1 MASECIYYA
10 WKYGGYYCNLANKEV
25 DDDTVHRFCW
35 TYYSDECPLRKNQ
48 SSSGCYITSACVRA
62 RGLPDD
68 CLELETLRAFRD
80 GYLASQPGGRED
92 IEEYYAKAPKLVC
105 AIDHSSKA
113 ESIYE
118 KIYSEMVQ
126 PCVKLIQEQ
135 HLEKAYTLYKQYSVN
150 LMQQFGI

>member
-68 CLELETLRAFRD
+68 CLEMETLRAFRD

-92 IEEYYAKAPKLVC
+92 IEEYYAKAPQQGGEHLRKDLFGDGSAVR
-105 AIDHSSKA
+105 KA
-113 ESIYE
+113 DSGTA
-118 KIYSEMVQ
+118 S
-126 PCVKLIQEQ
+126 
-135 HLEKAYTLYKQYSVN
+135 
-150 LMQQFGI
+150 